1 MDALATV
8 ESLQAGWRELDSAE
22 IARAETLIKR
32 ASAFVIAACER
43 NGVVIDVADEIQMIN
58 VESVCCNVVRRC
70 MDRLD
75 GVASMSQGIGATSGQ
90 ITYANPDASF
100 YLTKGDKELLG
111 LIGKNRYRSIEAET
125 IADRRKCCT
134 GNSWVDDFPC
144 SSNTE
149 LVRLI

>member
-134 GNSWVDDFPC
+134 GNSWVDDFPW
-144 SSNTE
+144 SPNTE

>member
-8 ESLQAGWRELDSAE
+8 ESLQAGWRELDSTE

-43 NGVVIDVADEIQMIN
+43 NGVIIDVADEIQMIN

-111 LIGKNRYRSIEAET
+111 LIGKNRYRSIEAAT
-125 IADRRKCCT
+125 WADRQ
-134 GNSWVDDFPC
+134 PC
-144 SSNTE
+144 KLPEVIN
-149 LVRLI
+149 LADVRFA

>member
-1 MDALATV
+1 MLVLATV
-8 ESLQAGWRELDSAE
+8 EALQAGWRSLESDE
-22 IARAETLIKR
+22 IERAETLIKR
-32 ASAFVIAACER
+32 ASAFVVAACER
-43 NGVVIDVADEIQMIN
+43 NGVVIDVADEVQMIN

-111 LIGKNRYRSIEAET
+111 LIGKNQYRSIEAET
-125 IADRRKCCT
+125 WAD
-134 GNSWVDDFPC
+134 
-144 SSNTE
+144 SNRCK
-149 LVRLI
+149 LPDVIDLADVRFA